1 LNLIEGL
8 PLGLGGGFW
17 FLLILIGVVLDWLI
31 GDPPW
36 LPHPIIAMGKTIGF
50 LNKKLNRGK
59 HRKAKG
65 FLLLFLV
72 LGLTGMIVFGLQ
84 WLFYQVNIY
93 LYLLFNLYL
102 IVTSL
107 AAKTLAVEV
116 KKVMSALQSGDLGAS
131 RTQVGYLVGR
141 DTTQLTE
148 KEIVRA
154 TVETTAEN
162 TIDGILAPIFY
173 MLVGTLIPIPWLN
186 PVMLVMLYKATNTLD
201 SMVGYIQEP
210 YRDFGYASAK
220 FDDLVN
226 LIPARIGSIL
236 MLIAGMFLGYTFN
249 EGCRIFKR
257 DRFNHKSPNSA
268 HPESVVAGLL
278 GIQLGGT
285 NQYFGE
291 ILEKP
296 TIGDPKT
303 PLEILDIRETVTIMY
318 GSEVVLMVL
327 STLIAVLVFSIG

>member
-1 LNLIEGL
+1 ML
-8 PLGLGGGFW
+8 
-17 FLLILIGVVLDWLI
+17 LDWLI

-50 LNKKLNRGK
+50 LNKKLNHGK

-72 LGLTGMIVFGLQ
+72 LGLTGAIVFGLQ
-84 WLFYQVNIY
+84 WLLYSINIY
-93 LYLLFNLYL
+93 LYIAFNLYL

-116 KKVMSALQSGDLGAS
+116 QKVMTALMGGDIEVS
-131 RTQVGYLVGR
+131 RVQVGYLVGR
-141 DTTQLTE
+141 DTSELKE
-148 KEIVRA
+148 KEIIRA

-162 TIDGILAPIFY
+162 TIDGVLAPIFY
-173 MLVGTLIPIPWLN
+173 MLLGALIPVPWLN

-201 SMVGYIQEP
+201 SMVGYVQEP
-210 YRDFGYASAK
+210 YKDFGYASAK

-226 LIPARIGSIL
+226 LIPARIGSVF

-249 EGCRIFKR
+249 DGCRIFKR
-257 DRFNHKSPNSA
+257 DRLNHKSPNSA

-296 TIGDPKT
+296 TIGDAKT
-303 PLEILDIRETVTIMY
+303 PLEILDIRETITIMY
-318 GSEVVLMVL
+318 GSEVVVMIF
-327 STLIAVLVFSIG
+327 STLMAVLIYTIK

>member
-1 LNLIEGL
+1 MNLIEGL

-17 FLLILIGVVLDWLI
+17 FLLILMGVLLDWLI
-31 GDPPW
+31 GDPAW
-36 LPHPIIAMGKTIGF
+36 LPHPIVGMGKTISF
-50 LNKKLNRGK
+50 LNKKLNRGRY
-59 HRKAKG
+59 RKAKG

-72 LGLTGMIVFGLQ
+72 LALTGGIVFTLQ
-84 WLFYQVNIY
+84 WVFYSINLY
-93 LYLLFNLYL
+93 LYLCFNLYL

-116 KKVMSALQSGDLGAS
+116 RKVMNALKGGDIEIS
-131 RTQVGYLVGR
+131 RLQVGYLVGR
-141 DTTQLTE
+141 DTSALKE
-148 KEIVRA
+148 KEIIRA

-162 TIDGILAPIFY
+162 TIDGILAPLFY
-173 MLVGTLIPIPWLN
+173 LLIGALIPVPWLN

-220 FDDLVN
+220 FDDLINFV
-226 LIPARIGSIL
+226 PARMGSIF
-236 MLIAGMFLGYTFN
+236 MLIAGMFLGYPFN

-257 DRFNHKSPNSA
+257 DRLNHKSPNSA

-285 NQYFGE
+285 NQYFGNV
-291 ILEKP
+291 LEKP
-296 TIGDPKT
+296 TIGDAKA
-303 PLEILDIRETVTIMY
+303 PLEILDIRETITIMY
-318 GSEVVLMVL
+318 GSEIVLMLVSIVVVVLL
-327 STLIAVLVFSIG
+327 YSFW

>member
-1 LNLIEGL
+1 MNLIEGL

-17 FLLILIGVVLDWLI
+17 FLLIIIGVVIDWLI
-31 GDPPW
+31 GDPTW
-36 LPHPIIAMGKTIGF
+36 MPHPIIAIGKTISF

-65 FLLLFLV
+65 FLLLILV
-72 LGLTGMIVFGLQ
+72 LSLTAAIVFGLQ
-84 WLFYQVNIY
+84 WLCYTISIY
-93 LYLLFNLYL
+93 LYVLLNLYL
-102 IVTSL
+102 IVTAL

-116 KKVMSALQSGDLGAS
+116 RKVMTALIGGDLKES
-131 RTQVGYLVGR
+131 RVQVGYLVGR
-141 DTTQLTE
+141 DTSALSETE
-148 KEIVRA
+148 IIRA

-162 TIDGILAPIFY
+162 TIDGVLAPIFY
-173 MLVGTLIPIPWLN
+173 MLLGALLPVPWLN
-186 PVMLVMLYKATNTLD
+186 PVMLVMLYKAVNTLD

-226 LIPARIGSIL
+226 LIPARIGSL
-236 MLIAGMFLGYTFN
+236 FMLVAGLFLGYTYN
-249 EGCRIFKR
+249 EGCRVFKR
-257 DRFNHKSPNSA
+257 DRHNHKSPNSA

-291 ILEKP
+291 VLEKP
-296 TIGDPKT
+296 TIGDAKT
-303 PLEILDIRETVTIMY
+303 PLEILDIRETISIMY
-318 GSEVVLMVL
+318 GSEVVVMVV
-327 STLIAVLVFSIG
+327 STLVVILLYSF

>member
-1 LNLIEGL
+1 MSLVEGL

-17 FLLILIGVVLDWLI
+17 FFLILIGVLLDWVI
-31 GDPPW
+31 GDPSW
-36 LPHPIIAMGKTIGF
+36 LPHPIIGIGKTIGF

-59 HRKAKG
+59 HKKAKG

-72 LGLTGMIVFGLQ
+72 LVLTGVVVFTLQ
-84 WLFYQVNIY
+84 WICYSIHII
-93 LYLLFNLYL
+93 LYVIFNLYL

-107 AAKTLAVEV
+107 AAKTLATEV
-116 KKVMSALQSGDLGAS
+116 KKVMNALMEGDIEIS
-131 RTQVGYLVGR
+131 RVQVGYLVGR
-141 DTTQLTE
+141 DTSELKE
-148 KEIVRA
+148 KEIIRA

-173 MLVGTLIPIPWLN
+173 MLLGILIPIPWLN

-201 SMVGYIQEP
+201 SMVGYVQEP

-226 LIPARIGSIL
+226 FIPARIGSL
-236 MLIAGMFLGYTFN
+236 FMLVAGMFLGYSFS

-257 DRFNHKSPNSA
+257 DRLNHKSPNSA

-291 ILEKP
+291 LLQKP
-296 TIGDPKT
+296 TIGDARA
-303 PLEILDIRETVTIMY
+303 PLEVLDIRETITIMY
-318 GSEVVLMVL
+318 GSEVAVMIVA
-327 STLIAVLVFSIG
+327 TLITILIFSF

>member
-1 LNLIEGL
+1 MNLIEGL

-17 FLLILIGVVLDWLI
+17 FLLILIGVLLDWLI

-50 LNKKLNRGK
+50 LNKKLNHGK
-59 HRKAKG
+59 HRRAKG

-72 LGLTGMIVFGLQ
+72 LGLTGAIVFGLQ
-84 WLFYQVNIY
+84 WLLYSINIY
-93 LYLLFNLYL
+93 LYMIFNLYL
-102 IVTSL
+102 IVTAL
-107 AAKTLAVEV
+107 AAKTLAIEV
-116 KKVMSALQSGDLGAS
+116 RKVITALMGGDIEVS
-131 RTQVGYLVGR
+131 RVQVGYLVGR
-141 DTTQLTE
+141 DTSELKE
-148 KEIVRA
+148 KEIIRA

-162 TIDGILAPIFY
+162 TIDGVLAPIFY
-173 MLVGTLIPIPWLN
+173 LLLGALIPVPWLN

-201 SMVGYIQEP
+201 SMVGYVQEP
-210 YRDFGYASAK
+210 YKDFGYASAK

-226 LIPARIGSIL
+226 FIPARLGSIF
-236 MLIAGMFLGYTFN
+236 MLVAGMFLGYTFN
-249 EGCRIFKR
+249 DGCRIFKR
-257 DRFNHKSPNSA
+257 DRHNHKSPNSA

-296 TIGDPKT
+296 TIGDAKS
-303 PLEILDIRETVTIMY
+303 PLEILDIRETITIMY
-318 GSEVVLMVL
+318 GSEVVLMVFA
-327 STLIAVLVFSIG
+327 TLMAVLIYSF

>member
-1 LNLIEGL
+1 MNLIEGL

-17 FLLILIGVVLDWLI
+17 FLLILAGVLLDWLI

-72 LGLTGMIVFGLQ
+72 LGLTGVIVFGLQ
-84 WLFYQVNIY
+84 WLWYSINIY
-93 LYLLFNLYL
+93 LYIAFNLYL

-116 KKVMSALQSGDLGAS
+116 QKVMTALMGGDIEVS
-131 RTQVGYLVGR
+131 RVQVGYLVGR
-141 DTTQLTE
+141 DTSELKE
-148 KEIVRA
+148 KEIIRA

-162 TIDGILAPIFY
+162 TIDGVLAPIFY
-173 MLVGTLIPIPWLN
+173 MLLGALIPVPWLN

-201 SMVGYIQEP
+201 SMVGYVQEP
-210 YRDFGYASAK
+210 YKDFGYASAK

-226 LIPARIGSIL
+226 LIPARVGSVF

-249 EGCRIFKR
+249 DGCRIFKR
-257 DRFNHKSPNSA
+257 DRLNHKSPNSA

-278 GIQLGGT
+278 
-285 NQYFGE
+285 
-291 ILEKP
+291 
-296 TIGDPKT
+296 
-303 PLEILDIRETVTIMY
+303 
-318 GSEVVLMVL
+318 
-327 STLIAVLVFSIG
+327 

>member
-1 LNLIEGL
+1 MNLIEGL

-17 FLLILIGVVLDWLI
+17 FLLILAGVLLDWLI

-50 LNKKLNRGK
+50 LNKKLNHGK
-59 HRKAKG
+59 YRKAKG

-72 LGLTGMIVFGLQ
+72 LGLTGAIVFGLQ
-84 WLFYQVNIY
+84 WLLYSINIY
-93 LYLLFNLYL
+93 LYIAFNLYL

-116 KKVMSALQSGDLGAS
+116 QKVMTALMGGDIEVS
-131 RTQVGYLVGR
+131 RVQVGYLVGR
-141 DTTQLTE
+141 DTSELKE
-148 KEIVRA
+148 KEIIRA

-162 TIDGILAPIFY
+162 TIDGVLAPIFY
-173 MLVGTLIPIPWLN
+173 MLLGALIPVPWLN

-201 SMVGYIQEP
+201 SMVGYVQEP
-210 YRDFGYASAK
+210 YKDFGYASAK

-226 LIPARIGSIL
+226 LIPARIGSVF

-249 EGCRIFKR
+249 DGCRIFKR
-257 DRFNHKSPNSA
+257 DRLNHKSPNSA

-296 TIGDPKT
+296 TIGDAKT
-303 PLEILDIRETVTIMY
+303 PLEILDIRETITIMY
-318 GSEVVLMVL
+318 GSEVVVMIF
-327 STLIAVLVFSIG
+327 STLIAVLIYAI